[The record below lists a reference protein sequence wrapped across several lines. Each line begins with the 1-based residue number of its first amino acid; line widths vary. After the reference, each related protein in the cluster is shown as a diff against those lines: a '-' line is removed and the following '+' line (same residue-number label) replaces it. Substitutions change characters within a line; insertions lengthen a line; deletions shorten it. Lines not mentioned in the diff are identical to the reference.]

1 MGREESQHTDKI
13 IGLTEQVLDAKN
25 HPSIPHGFFKSLDF
39 LRMQYRQCNVI
50 MIFILSF
57 LYLFFFLFHS

>member
-25 HPSIPHGFFKSLDF
+25 HPSIPHGFFK
-39 LRMQYRQCNVI
+39 
-50 MIFILSF
+50 
-57 LYLFFFLFHS
+57 

>member
-25 HPSIPHGFFKSLDF
+25 IHLFSTASL
-39 LRMQYRQCNVI
+39 N
-50 MIFILSF
+50 
-57 LYLFFFLFHS
+57 H